1 MNDPFAGPSSGV
13 REPVPRDA
21 ASVDPAGPD
30 QSHRLIEE
38 NLEYVRALA
47 RQMHH
52 AIHASVEFDELVA
65 MGNQGLVK
73 AARDFD
79 PLRGAAF
86 KTYAYYK
93 IRGAM
98 FEGLRVM
105 SWSRRSRAALRDEEA
120 RDSAAQEFVGSAE
133 AGESVEAEAAKLEH
147 DFLRGIRRL
156 AVIRLVG
163 EFHDGEHTPEDRADP
178 SEEVER
184 REMARK
190 LTAAIQ
196 RLAPADRDLI
206 TSLYVDCKSMTD
218 CARDLGVHKST
229 VTRRHAEVVE
239 SLRRLI
245 VAGGSDD
252 EPPE

>member
-13 REPVPRDA
+13 REPGVGGSGPIDIAARDE
-21 ASVDPAGPD
+21 
-30 QSHRLIEE
+30 SHRLIEE
-38 NLEYVRALA
+38 NLEYVKALA
-47 RQMHH
+47 HQMHH
-52 AIHASVEFDELVA
+52 TIHGSVEFDELVA

-86 KTYAYYK
+86 RTYAYYK

-133 AGESVEAEAAKLEH
+133 AGESSDGQIAKLEG

-163 EFHDGEHTPEDRADP
+163 EFHDGEHTPEDRTDP

-184 REMARK
+184 REMGRK
-190 LTAAIQ
+190 LTTAIQ
-196 RLAPADRDLI
+196 KLAPEDRDLI
-206 TSLYVDCKSMTD
+206 THLYVDCKSMTD
-218 CARDLGVHKST
+218 CAKELGVHKST
-229 VTRRHAEVVE
+229 ITRRHAEVVE

-245 VAGGSDD
+245 VAAGDD
-252 EPPE
+252 AEPPG